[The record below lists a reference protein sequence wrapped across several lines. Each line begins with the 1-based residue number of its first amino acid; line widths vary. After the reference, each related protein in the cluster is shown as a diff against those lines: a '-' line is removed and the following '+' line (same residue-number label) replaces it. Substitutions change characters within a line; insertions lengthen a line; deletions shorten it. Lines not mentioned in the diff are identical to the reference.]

1 MSAARRLTRALSRP
15 FLSPV
20 SPRGVSGDAAR
31 SVAAGRSTAVI
42 ALGSNQGDRVEIFRE
57 ALRRLA
63 AAGLTV
69 TRHSSLYETAP
80 AYVTDQPA
88 FLNAAAVV
96 RAEDPALAS
105 DPLALLDA
113 LKTIERD
120 LGRVEGGLR
129 FGPRPIDLDV
139 IFHERGAHACER
151 LEVPHPR
158 FAERGFVLAPLADLH
173 AGVGAPAIDHPAV
186 AAGLD
191 AARSLWRASGG
202 ESRVGTPEMRRVMP
216 LGDDLVTWGDRA
228 KLMGVLNVTP
238 DSFSD
243 GGALRVA
250 RVDGLDGD
258 LDGDLDRAPHRVDL
272 ARVVHAAR
280 RLVDA
285 GAEFIDV
292 GGQSTRP
299 GATLVSAEEETA
311 RTIPAIAALTGAFA
325 GEPADRRPRVSV
337 DTFYGSVAAAAVAA
351 GADVINDVSAGTMDP
366 GMFAAVAATPATR
379 AVVAMHMRGDP
390 GSMQSERH
398 TTYAGGDVAGVAGEE
413 LAAHVAAA
421 TRAGVEPW
429 RLWTD
434 PGLGFAKTHEGCW
447 DLLENL
453 PGMRASMARRGAGGA
468 AGAPMLVGASRKGFL
483 GAATGRE
490 RAADRDAA
498 TAAACVAAGL
508 GGADV
513 LRVHDVAAVRDAV
526 KVADAVVDAARRR
539 RRRNGTADAHPWEE
553 RGA

>member
-1 MSAARRLTRALSRP
+1 
-15 FLSPV
+15 
-20 SPRGVSGDAAR
+20 
-31 SVAAGRSTAVI
+31 
-42 ALGSNQGDRVEIFRE
+42 
-57 ALRRLA
+57 
-63 AAGLTV
+63 
-69 TRHSSLYETAP
+69 
-80 AYVTDQPA
+80 
-88 FLNAAAVV
+88 
-96 RAEDPALAS
+96 
-105 DPLALLDA
+105 
-113 LKTIERD
+113 
-120 LGRVEGGLR
+120 
-129 FGPRPIDLDV
+129 
-139 IFHERGAHACER
+139 
-151 LEVPHPR
+151 
-158 FAERGFVLAPLADLH
+158 
-173 AGVGAPAIDHPAV
+173 
-186 AAGLD
+186 
-191 AARSLWRASGG
+191 
-202 ESRVGTPEMRRVMP
+202 MRRVMP

-238 DSFSD
+238 DLLSD

-366 GMFAAVAATPATR
+366 GMFAAVAATPR
-379 AVVAMHMRGDP
+379 PVPYVAMHMRGDP

-468 AGAPMLVGASRKGFL
+468 AGGADARRRVEKGFP
-483 GAATGRE
+483 GRRDGTRE
-490 RAADRDAA
+490 GGGQRRGDGGGVRGGDVGRRGRPARARR
-498 TAAACVAAGL
+498 
-508 GGADV
+508 GGGEG
-513 LRVHDVAAVRDAV
+513 RRQGGG
-526 KVADAVVDAARRR
+526 RRR
-539 RRRNGTADAHPWEE
+539 RRGEAEKKTKRHRRRAPVGRTRRVRRRTETNGDERRRTETNGDERRRTETNGDEHRVETFRVGSSSSHLAFARFAAPLASKVVPTMRRN
-553 RGA
+553 

>member
-1 MSAARRLTRALSRP
+1 MSSARRLARALSRP

-63 AAGLTV
+63 AAGLVV

-139 IFHERGAHACER
+139 IFHERGAHACDR

-173 AGVGAPAIDHPAV
+173 AGVGASALDHPNV

-191 AARSLWRASGG
+191 AALSLWRASGG

-228 KLMGVLNVTP
+228 RLMGVLNVTP

-243 GGALRVA
+243 GGALSVGGA
-250 RVDGLDGD
+250 SSDVDGTLSDD
-258 LDGDLDRAPHRVDL
+258 LGRDRVDL
-272 ARVVHAAR
+272 ARVVDAAR

-285 GAEFIDV
+285 GADFIDV

-299 GATLVSAEEETA
+299 GATLVSAEEEMA
-311 RTIPAIAALTGAFA
+311 RTIPAVAALTRAFA
-325 GEPADRRPRVSV
+325 TAPADRRPRVSV
-337 DTFYGSVAAAAVAA
+337 DTFYGSVAAAAAAA

-366 GMFAAVAATPATR
+366 GMFAAVAATPR
-379 AVVAMHMRGDP
+379 PVPYVAMHMRGDP
-390 GSMQSERH
+390 GSMQSEPH

-413 LAAHVAAA
+413 LAARVAAA

-453 PGMRASMARRGAGGA
+453 PGMRASMASRGA
-468 AGAPMLVGASRKGFL
+468 AGAARAPMLVGASRKGFL
-483 GAATGRE
+483 GAAAGRE

-498 TAAACVAAGL
+498 TAAACVAATL

-526 KVADAVVDAARRR
+526 KVADAVVDASRRR
-539 RRRNGTADAHPWEE
+539 RRRTGAADRQPWEE
-553 RGA
+553 

>member
-1 MSAARRLTRALSRP
+1 MSSSRRLARALSRP

-63 AAGLTV
+63 AAGLVV

-173 AGVGAPAIDHPAV
+173 AGVGASALDHPNV

-191 AARSLWRASGG
+191 AALSLWRASGG

-228 KLMGVLNVTP
+228 RLMGVLNVTP

-243 GGALRVA
+243 GGALSA
-250 RVDGLDGD
+250 HLG
-258 LDGDLDRAPHRVDL
+258 ASHRVDL
-272 ARVVHAAR
+272 ARVVDAAR

-285 GAEFIDV
+285 GADFIDV

-299 GATLVSAEEETA
+299 GATLVSAEEEMA
-311 RTIPAIAALTGAFA
+311 RTIPAVAALTRAFA
-325 GEPADRRPRVSV
+325 DAPSDRRPRVSV
-337 DTFYGSVAAAAVAA
+337 DTFYGSVAAAAAAA
-351 GADVINDVSAGTMDP
+351 GADIINDVSAGTMDP
-366 GMFAAVAATPATR
+366 GMFAAVAATPR
-379 AVVAMHMRGDP
+379 PVPYVAMHMRGDP
-390 GSMQSERH
+390 GSMQSEPH

-413 LAAHVAAA
+413 LAARLAAA
-421 TRAGVEPW
+421 TSAGIEPW

-453 PGMRASMARRGAGGA
+453 PGMRASMASRGAGGA
-468 AGAPMLVGASRKGFL
+468 ARAPMLVGASRKGFL
-483 GAATGRE
+483 GAAAGRE

-498 TAAACVAAGL
+498 TAAACGAATL

-539 RRRNGTADAHPWEE
+539 RRRTGAADRQPWEE
-553 RGA
+553 